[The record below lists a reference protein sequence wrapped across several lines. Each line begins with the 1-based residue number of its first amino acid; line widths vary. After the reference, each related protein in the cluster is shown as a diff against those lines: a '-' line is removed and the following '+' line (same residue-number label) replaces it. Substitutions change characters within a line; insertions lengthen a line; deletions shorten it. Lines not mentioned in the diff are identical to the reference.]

1 MTPEIEEKLNV
12 VSSNLFNLYSTNV
25 PYEVFQD
32 AKQFLERLVPER
44 QEGKLK
50 VGIISNYDKRIVKMV
65 QSLNLSTYFDFI
77 TYSEESKCSKPEKGI
92 FEDAIRKSGIMN
104 LAANEVLHIGDDLD
118 KDYCGARKMG
128 WNALLI
134 ARDEV
139 TKSKL
144 ISGTNIPSSNSGLK
158 LEDICD
164 SFCEIENKLF
174 DNK

>member
-12 VSSNLFNLYSTNV
+12 ASSSLFNLYSTNS
-25 PYEVFQD
+25 PYEVFPD
-32 AKQFLERLVPER
+32 AKHLLERLVPER
-44 QEGKLK
+44 QEGNLK

-65 QSLNLSTYFDFI
+65 ESLDLSPYFDFI

-92 FEDAIRKSGIMN
+92 FEDAIRKSGLMN

-118 KDYCGARKMG
+118 KDYWGARKTG

-134 ARDEV
+134 TRDEV
-139 TKSKL
+139 TRSKL
-144 ISGTNIPSSNSGLK
+144 LNGKNNTSSSSEIK

-164 SFCEIENKLF
+164 SFCEIEEKLF